1 MTIEHVDISAGEIH
15 EPKGI
20 TLATSGQL
28 YYANGAG
35 SGAWADETDQIAG
48 ITVSRLIDAQST
60 AASQLP
66 AGLDI
71 PLQIE
76 FGPAVSTT
84 DVSLSAAGAL
94 TINTTGTYRIKI
106 SVELGRAGGAGTA
119 IMFLRALLNGTQAG
133 RSIVYKI
140 SSATATNSF
149 NDEAWLTLPAGT
161 VITYEMVRDSG
172 GSNDGG
178 LYKDSTTVLTWN
190 DSPTAA
196 LRVEKFV

>member
-1 MTIEHVDISAGEIH
+1 MTIEHNTIGAGEIH

-20 TLATSGQL
+20 TTATVGQL
-28 YYANGAG
+28 YYADGSN

-48 ITVSRLIDAQST
+48 ITVDRILDAESV
-60 AASQLP
+60 AANQLP
-66 AGLDI
+66 SALDT
-71 PLQIE
+71 PMQIE

-84 DVSLSAAGAL
+84 EVSLSAAGAL
-94 TINTTGTYRIKI
+94 TINETGTYRIKI
-106 SVELGRAGGAGTA
+106 SVELGRSGGAGTS
-119 IMFLRALLNGTQAG
+119 IMFLRALVNGVQAG
-133 RSIVYKI
+133 RSIAYKI
-140 SSATATNSF
+140 SSATVTASF

-161 VITYEMVRDSG
+161 VITYELMRDSA

-178 LYKDSTTVLTWN
+178 LYKDSTTVLSWS